1 MLINYLVSSSK
12 SFNRKTVLVGALNLV
27 VNFKLG
33 VEKTISTTA
42 LVKKILKKRKRM
54 AGFGVRPQ
62 LDVVCGTTG
71 RPSPISTTR
80 NMVKSLKVWVWGQS

>member
-42 LVKKILKKRKRM
+42 LGKKILKKKRM
-54 AGFGVRPQ
+54 AGCGVRPQ
-62 LDVVCGTTG
+62 LDVVSGTTG